1 MFKVYEYHY
10 MALIPGFKCCVSSTK
25 GFWFDLHVPQ
35 DELQYGVI
43 RQFTF
48 SSGLQRMSVVSR
60 KLNGQNFELYTKGAP
75 EMIASLCKPETV
87 PPDFQ
92 EKLMSFTKHGYRVIA
107 MAWKELPPKINYVK
121 VQRIPR
127 FVGLNLFSTGKY
139 TCKYCPS

>member
-1 MFKVYEYHY
+1 

-25 GFWFDLHVPQ
+25 GFWFDLHAPQ

-107 MAWKELPPKINYVK
+107 IAWKELPPKINYVK

-127 FVGLNLFSTGKY
+127 FV
-139 TCKYCPS
+139 

>member
-1 MFKVYEYHY
+1 MT
-10 MALIPGFKCCVSSTK
+10 LISGFKCCVSSTK
-25 GFWFDLHVPQ
+25 GFWIDLYVSQ

-60 KLNGQNFELYTKGAP
+60 KLHGQNFELYTKGAP

-127 FVGLNLFSTGKY
+127 FV
-139 TCKYCPS
+139 